1 MEVEEE
7 IKRQSSGSEDEEEDL
22 PPILET
28 ADKLEPVSEGNTT
41 AQSIPTNLMSY
52 DSSSDEEKSK
62 QKVSN
67 ICDDLEE
74 LDWSFDLA

>member
-1 MEVEEE
+1 MEAEEE
-7 IKRQSSGSEDEEEDL
+7 IKRQSSGSEDEEDDL
-22 PPILET
+22 PPMLET
-28 ADKLEPVSEGNTT
+28 ADKLEPIEANTT
-41 AQSIPTNLMSY
+41 TQSIPTNLMTY

-74 LDWSFDLA
+74 LD

>member
-22 PPILET
+22 PPMLET
-28 ADKLEPVSEGNTT
+28 ATELEGIPEANTT
-41 AQSIPTNLMSY
+41 AASIPTNLMSY

-62 QKVSN
+62 SKVSN

-74 LDWSFDLA
+74 LD